1 MDLNIL
7 WFILVTVL
15 FSGFFILEGF
25 DFGVGSLLPFVSK
38 TDNER
43 RVVFNSIGPHWDG
56 NEVWLLTA
64 GGAIFAAFPHW
75 YATLFSGFY
84 LALFAILL
92 ALIGRGIAIEFR
104 SKMPSAAWRK
114 AWDIIFFLGSVLP
127 GVLFGV
133 AVSNFITGVP
143 IDANMEYA
151 GNFFTLL
158 TPFSLLGGVMLAL
171 VFAYH
176 GSLFLSLKSG
186 MPSVSQRIN
195 SIRPKLGAVTIIVA
209 VAWLVYAF
217 FASVLFQSTISV
229 IAVVIAAIMLVISYL
244 LQFKQ
249 KFGLAFVA
257 SSLAILGVT
266 IAVFASMFPNVM
278 ISTINEAYNLTI
290 YTASST
296 PYTLKVMSIV
306 AGIFVPIVLL
316 YQAWSYWIFRKRI
329 TEKELHY

>member
-38 TDNER
+38 TDNEK
-43 RVVFNSIGPHWDG
+43 RVIYNSIGPHWDG

-104 SKMPSAAWRK
+104 SKMPSPAWRK
-114 AWDIIFFLGSVLP
+114 TWDVIFFLGSVLP

-143 IDANMEYA
+143 IDADMEYA
-151 GNFFTLL
+151 GTFFTLL
-158 TPFSLLGGVMLAL
+158 TPFTLLGGVMLAL

-186 MPSVSQRIN
+186 VPAVSKRVD
-195 SIRPKLGAVTIIVA
+195 SLRPKLGAVTIIVA

-217 FASVLFQSTISV
+217 FASVLFQSVISV
-229 IAVVIAAIMLVISYL
+229 IAVVIAAAMLVISYL

-266 IAVFASMFPNVM
+266 VAVFASMFPNVM
-278 ISTINEAYNLTI
+278 ISTISEAYNLTI

-296 PYTLKVMSIV
+296 PYTLKIMSIV

-316 YQAWSYWIFRKRI
+316 YQAWSYWTFRKRI

>member
-38 TDNER
+38 TDNEK
-43 RVVFNSIGPHWDG
+43 RVIYNSIGPHWDG

-104 SKMPSAAWRK
+104 SKMPSPAWRK
-114 AWDIIFFLGSVLP
+114 TWDVIFFLGSVLP

-143 IDANMEYA
+143 IDANMEYT
-151 GNFFTLL
+151 GTFFTLL

-186 MPSVSQRIN
+186 VPSVSQRVD
-195 SIRPKLGAVTIIVA
+195 SIRPKLGVVTIIVA

-217 FASVLFQSTISV
+217 FASVLFQSAISV
-229 IAVVIAAIMLVISYL
+229 IAVVIAALMLVISYL

-249 KFGLAFVA
+249 KFGWAFVA
-257 SSLAILGVT
+257 SALAILGVT
-266 IAVFASMFPNVM
+266 VAVFASMFPNVM
-278 ISTINEAYNLTI
+278 ISTINEAYSLTI

-296 PYTLKVMSIV
+296 PYTLKIMSIV

-316 YQAWSYWIFRKRI
+316 YQAWSYWTFRKRI